1 MLIIFFLLESFDG
14 NIIVRELRFSVWFLI
29 KKKLIKVKLLFFS
42 YLELNL
48 TINKFK
54 MISFGLI

>member
-14 NIIVRELRFSVWFLI
+14 NIIVRELSIFGLVFD